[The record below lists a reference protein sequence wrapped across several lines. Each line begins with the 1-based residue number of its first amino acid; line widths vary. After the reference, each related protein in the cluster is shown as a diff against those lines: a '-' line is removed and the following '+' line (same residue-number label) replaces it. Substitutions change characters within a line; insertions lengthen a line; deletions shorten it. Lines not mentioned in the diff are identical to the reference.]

1 MKKVKEIAE
10 NIQVGDVVSVLGY
23 DGYSDRSWDTAAYAV
38 VKSIPRRGEY
48 VVQYLDSEAEFVTV
62 SSSEIELAD
71 EMIASQYR
79 RNNKFKYIFEKII
92 EKQANR
98 IAGITPLT
106 DEILC
111 SITRDDIPDQK
122 DLRYER
128 R

>member
-92 EKQANR
+92 ESKKEVQIGDVILEKGDKIR
-98 IAGITPLT
+98 ILNKI
-106 DEILC
+106 EEVIY
-111 SITRDDIPDQK
+111 DQNLVK
-122 DLRYER
+122 N
-128 R
+128 

>member
-92 EKQANR
+92 EIEKEVQIGDVILEKGDKIR
-98 IAGITPLT
+98 ILNKIEEGIY
-106 DEILC
+106 
-111 SITRDDIPDQK
+111 DQNLVK
-122 DLRYER
+122 N
-128 R
+128 